1 MPVDS
6 GKCPQCGTRLDGDD
20 LEKLKVSTDRIAP
33 MGAGKKTDTLY
44 VCPSCDVIL
53 G

>member
-6 GKCPQCGTRLDGDD
+6 ATCPHCGTRLTGDD
-20 LEKLKVSTDRIAP
+20 LEKLTIKSDSIAP
-33 MGAGKKTDTLY
+33 MGAGKKNDTLY